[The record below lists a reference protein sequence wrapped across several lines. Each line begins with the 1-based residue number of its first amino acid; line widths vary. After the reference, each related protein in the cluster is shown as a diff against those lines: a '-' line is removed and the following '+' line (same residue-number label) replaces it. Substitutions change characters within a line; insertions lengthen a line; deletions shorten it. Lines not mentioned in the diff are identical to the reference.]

1 MIKNDKIRILIGVGL
16 AIISLFFS
24 VQPGKA
30 QGVIGNPIT
39 EQNQEDPIL
48 QSAGCGGK
56 AVAAADADYE
66 QQVVE
71 LVNQERDARDLPPL
85 KRTQPLTD
93 AARYHAADMV
103 QDNYFGHDTYDR
115 VGGSLTFVC
124 GTWERIATFSSG
136 ATGENAAAGYGS
148 PTAVMQGWMDSSGH
162 RDNILNAS
170 HQEIG
175 VGFYNG
181 GGDYH
186 SYWVQDFGR
195 RSDHYP
201 VIINREAATTD
212 KRDVSLYIYG
222 DWQEMRL
229 RNDGGSW
236 TNWQSFQPQLD
247 WTIGPGAGEHTV
259 QVELKDGGQTASSSD
274 SIYLTSDAAVL
285 GYIPENFT
293 FIYSIPDERLYPAF
307 QDITPTN
314 MGNGDPLTWQV
325 TKEGSFFAVNPSNS
339 TSPDSSRITPNNF
352 STTKSGTHTGQ
363 ITITVSQPSNVEGSP
378 HTSQITLV
386 VSNDKLYQVFMPGIQ
401 NK

>member
-1 MIKNDKIRILIGVGL
+1 MHIIKLLISVGL
-16 AIISLFFS
+16 AIISLLFS
-24 VQPGKA
+24 VQLGKA
-30 QGVIGNPIT
+30 DGVIGTPLIGQQQENPI
-39 EQNQEDPIL
+39 P
-48 QSAGCGGK
+48 QSSGCGGNTF
-56 AVAAADADYE
+56 AAANGDYE

-71 LVNQERDARDLPPL
+71 LVNQERNSRGLPPL
-85 KRTQPLTD
+85 KRTQSLTD

-103 QDNYFGHDTYDR
+103 QDNYFEHDTYDR
-115 VGGSLTFVC
+115 IGGSLKFVC
-124 GTWERIATFSSG
+124 GTWERIATFASG

-170 HQEIG
+170 HREIG

-212 KRDVSLYIYG
+212 KREVSLYIYG

-236 TNWQSFQPQLD
+236 TSWRSFQSQVD
-247 WTIGPGAGEHTV
+247 WTIGPGAGDHTV
-259 QVELKDGGQTASSSD
+259 QVELKDENQTTSSSD

-285 GYIPENFT
+285 GDIPENLT
-293 FIYSIPDERLYPAF
+293 FIYSIPEERLYPPF

-314 MGNGDPLTWQV
+314 TGNGDPLTWQV
-325 TKEGSFFAVNPSNS
+325 TKEGSFFAVNPSS
-339 TSPDSSRITPNNF
+339 GSSPDSIRITPNSF
-352 STTKSGTHTGQ
+352 STTKSDTHTGQ

-378 HTSQITLV
+378 HTSEITLI
-386 VSNDKLYQVFMPGIQ
+386 VSYNKLYQVFMPGIL

>member
-16 AIISLFFS
+16 AIISLFFP
-24 VQPGKA
+24 VQAGKA
-30 QGVIGNPIT
+30 QGVISTPLT

-56 AVAAADADYE
+56 AVAAADSDYE
-66 QQVVE
+66 QQVIE
-71 LVNQERDARDLPPL
+71 LVNQERETHDLPPL

-103 QDNYFGHDTYDR
+103 QDNYFAHETYDR
-115 VGGSLTFVC
+115 VGGSLKFVC

-170 HQEIG
+170 HREIG

-201 VIINREAATTD
+201 MIINREAATTD

-229 RNDGGSW
+229 RNDVGTW
-236 TNWQSFQPQLD
+236 TNWRSFQPQLD

-259 QVELKDGGQTASSSD
+259 QVELKDGDQTASSSD

-285 GYIPENFT
+285 GDIPENLN
-293 FIYSIPDERLYPAF
+293 FIYSIPDERLYPPF

-325 TKEGSFFAVNPSNS
+325 TKEGSFFTVNPSS
-339 TSPDSSRITPNNF
+339 GTSPDSIRITPNSF
-352 STTKSGTHTGQ
+352 STTKSDTHNGQ

-378 HTSQITLV
+378 HTSQITLI